1 MTKGGARDLGKEAVW
16 RRRLSRHAASGQS
29 VRAWCCKHGVTE
41 AAFYWWRRELVRR
54 DRDAEPPNAAKLD
67 QNRRPDS
74 SSHNRQ
80 TNPLNPD
87 RQTASFIPVQVID
100 APGPGSDSP
109 IEIVLAD
116 GRCVRV
122 TGPVDRQTLTDVL
135 DVLERRAC

>member
-1 MTKGGARDLGKEAVW
+1 MTKGGARDLNKEAVW

-29 VRAWCCKHGVTE
+29 VRVWCCKHGVTE

-54 DRDAEPPNAAKLD
+54 DSEPPNAAKLD
-67 QNRRPDS
+67 QGQP
-74 SSHNRQ
+74 
-80 TNPLNPD
+80 TNSLDPE
-87 RQTASFIPVQVID
+87 RQTASFIPVRVID
-100 APGPGSDSP
+100 APGPGSDPP

-116 GRCVRV
+116 GRSVRI